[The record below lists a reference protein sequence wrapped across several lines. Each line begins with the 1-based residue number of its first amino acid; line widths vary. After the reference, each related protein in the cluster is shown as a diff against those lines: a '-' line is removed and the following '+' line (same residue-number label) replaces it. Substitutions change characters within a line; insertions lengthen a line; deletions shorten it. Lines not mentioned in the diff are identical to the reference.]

1 MRIKSKLKSPMA
13 INFISLALLQG
24 VNYLLPLLSF
34 PFLFRVLGVERWGLV
49 TFGYSL
55 MQYFVMFTDF
65 GFNLSATKYISEHRN
80 DLQKINSYLN
90 SAMIGRFIL
99 CGISLAILL
108 ALISY
113 FDKFSTESIFYLLY
127 FGIILG
133 NVMFPMWFFQGME
146 NMKYITVFNIVAK
159 SLSFIPFFIFIRK
172 PEDYIYVPIFYSIG
186 FVLAGIVS
194 LFIVY
199 FKMGM
204 KWYFTSISQISSSL
218 KDSSAYFLA
227 RASTSLFTTSNS
239 FLLGLVCGNTMVG
252 YYSAAEKLYQAYNQL
267 LSPFTGVLFPH
278 IAKSRDVLFF
288 KKIFYRI
295 TFTNLFCVAAALLL
309 ASYVLDIVY
318 GTADPNILEVFRILV
333 TACFVTIPSMLLGY
347 PFLAAMGHPLY
358 TNYTVMTT
366 SVVHITGLV
375 VLYIYGAISPITVA
389 MMVVMSET
397 LLILFRIWGVR
408 RFRLFQIY
416 VLP

>member
-358 TNYTVMTT
+358 MNYTVMTT

-408 RFRLFQIY
+408 RFRLFQI
-416 VLP
+416 

>member
-1 MRIKSKLKSPMA
+1 MGIKSKLKSPMA

-318 GTADPNILEVFRILV
+318 GTADPNIPEVFRILV

-408 RFRLFQIY
+408 RFRLFQI
-416 VLP
+416 

>member
-1 MRIKSKLKSPMA
+1 MVLHLDQSDKQFLKRQ
-13 INFISLALLQG
+13 L
-24 VNYLLPLLSF
+24 
-34 PFLFRVLGVERWGLV
+34 
-49 TFGYSL
+49 
-55 MQYFVMFTDF
+55 
-65 GFNLSATKYISEHRN
+65 
-80 DLQKINSYLN
+80 
-90 SAMIGRFIL
+90 
-99 CGISLAILL
+99 
-108 ALISY
+108 
-113 FDKFSTESIFYLLY
+113 
-127 FGIILG
+127 
-133 NVMFPMWFFQGME
+133 
-146 NMKYITVFNIVAK
+146 
-159 SLSFIPFFIFIRK
+159 
-172 PEDYIYVPIFYSIG
+172 
-186 FVLAGIVS
+186 S
-194 LFIVY
+194 LFFSQSFHFLIHDKQ
-199 FKMGM
+199 F
-204 KWYFTSISQISSSL
+204 FSIRTCL
-218 KDSSAYFLA
+218 WD
-227 RASTSLFTTSNS
+227 
-239 FLLGLVCGNTMVG
+239 TMVG

-318 GTADPNILEVFRILV
+318 GTRILIYWKYSVYSV

-408 RFRLFQIY
+408 RFRLFQI
-416 VLP
+416 

>member
-366 SVVHITGLV
+366 SMVHITGLAI
-375 VLYIYGAISPITVA
+375 LYVCGMIAPITVA
-389 MMVVMSET
+389 MMVVVSET
-397 LLILFRIWGVR
+397 LLFLFRIWGIR
-408 RFRLFQIY
+408 RFGLFRA
-416 VLP
+416 

>member
-408 RFRLFQIY
+408 RFRLFQI
-416 VLP
+416 

>member
-309 ASYVLDIVY
+309 ASYVLDLVY
-318 GTADPNILEVFRILV
+318 GTADPNILEVFHILV

-408 RFRLFQIY
+408 RFRLFQI
-416 VLP
+416 

>member
-13 INFISLALLQG
+13 INFISLALLHG

-408 RFRLFQIY
+408 RFRLFQI
-416 VLP
+416 

>member
-133 NVMFPMWFFQGME
+133 NVMFPMCFFQGME

-408 RFRLFQIY
+408 RFRLFQI
-416 VLP
+416 

>member
-1 MRIKSKLKSPMA
+1 MGIKSKLKSPMA

-113 FDKFSTESIFYLLY
+113 FYKLSTESTFYLLY

-408 RFRLFQIY
+408 RFRLFQI
-416 VLP
+416 

>member
-65 GFNLSATKYISEHRN
+65 GFNLSATKYISERRN

-408 RFRLFQIY
+408 RFRLFQI
-416 VLP
+416 

>member
-1 MRIKSKLKSPMA
+1 
-13 INFISLALLQG
+13 
-24 VNYLLPLLSF
+24 
-34 PFLFRVLGVERWGLV
+34 
-49 TFGYSL
+49 
-55 MQYFVMFTDF
+55 
-65 GFNLSATKYISEHRN
+65 
-80 DLQKINSYLN
+80 
-90 SAMIGRFIL
+90 MIGRFIL

-113 FDKFSTESIFYLLY
+113 FDKFSTESTFYLLY

-408 RFRLFQIY
+408 RFRLFKI
-416 VLP
+416 

>member
-80 DLQKINSYLN
+80 DLQKINSCLN

-408 RFRLFQIY
+408 RFRLFQI
-416 VLP
+416 

>member
-1 MRIKSKLKSPMA
+1 MGIKSKLKSPMA
-13 INFISLALLQG
+13 INFISLALPQG

-113 FDKFSTESIFYLLY
+113 FDKFSTESTFYLLY

-389 MMVVMSET
+389 MMVVLSET

-408 RFRLFQIY
+408 RFRLFQI
-416 VLP
+416 

>member
-318 GTADPNILEVFRILV
+318 GTADPNILEVFHILV

-408 RFRLFQIY
+408 RFRLFQI
-416 VLP
+416 

>member
-375 VLYIYGAISPITVA
+375 VLYIYAAISPITVA

-408 RFRLFQIY
+408 RFRLFQI
-416 VLP
+416 